1 MMMQVVHPPEQA
13 APLFAG
19 WEETLLWSCLQG
31 VMGKVYA
38 PAGEP
43 LRAALAVLG
52 DFTFLAGE
60 PRADLAAFA
69 PPECRR
75 GYRLLLP
82 QSEGWARCIQEVYGP
97 RARRITRYA
106 TKKDPAAFHR
116 AHLTRLAGRLLPG
129 DALRPIQ
136 GQLYHRCLADPW
148 SRDLVA
154 QFPTE
159 GDYARLGLGVAVV
172 RQGELVAGA
181 SSYAR
186 YRTGIEIEVDT
197 RPDCRRQGLATAASA
212 ALLLRCLDRGLYP
225 SWDAHTPTSLALA
238 EKLGYGFSHGYVAYE
253 LEPVSN
259 PQYPTKR

>member
-1 MMMQVVHPPEQA
+1 M
-13 APLFAG
+13 
-19 WEETLLWSCLQG
+19 
-31 VMGKVYA
+31 
-38 PAGEP
+38 
-43 LRAALAVLG
+43 
-52 DFTFLAGE
+52 
-60 PRADLAAFA
+60 
-69 PPECRR
+69 
-75 GYRLLLP
+75 
-82 QSEGWARCIQEVYGP
+82 
-97 RARRITRYA
+97 
-106 TKKDPAAFHR
+106 
-116 AHLTRLAGRLLPG
+116 
-129 DALRPIQ
+129 
-136 GQLYHRCLADPW
+136 
-148 SRDLVA
+148 A

>member
-1 MMMQVVHPPEQA
+1 MP
-13 APLFAG
+13 
-19 WEETLLWSCLQG
+19 
-31 VMGKVYA
+31 
-38 PAGEP
+38 
-43 LRAALAVLG
+43 
-52 DFTFLAGE
+52 
-60 PRADLAAFA
+60 
-69 PPECRR
+69 RR
-75 GYRLLLP
+75 GSPSGLP
-82 QSEGWARCIQEVYGP
+82 WPFWGTSPSWQENPGRIWRPSSRRSAAGATASCSP
-97 RARRITRYA
+97 RARGGPGVSRKSTDPGPGASPA
-106 TKKDPAAFHR
+106 TPRKRTPPPS
-116 AHLTRLAGRLLPG
+116 TGLAGRLLPG

-253 LEPVSN
+253 ITAE
-259 PQYPTKR
+259 

>member
-13 APLFAG
+13 ALLFAG

-38 PAGEP
+38 PASPPGCP
-43 LRAALAVLG
+43 GRFGGLYLPGRRTSGGSGGLRP
-52 DFTFLAGE
+52 AGM
-60 PRADLAAFA
+60 PPGLPPPA
-69 PPECRR
+69 PPERGVGPGASRR
-75 GYRLLLP
+75 SRTSAPAHHPLRH
-82 QSEGWARCIQEVYGP
+82 EKGP
-97 RARRITRYA
+97 RRL
-106 TKKDPAAFHR
+106 PPG
-116 AHLTRLAGRLLPG
+116 HLNHLAGRLLPG

-136 GQLYHRCLADPW
+136 GELYHRCLADPW

-154 QFPTE
+154 QFSTE

-212 ALLLRCLDRGLYP
+212 CPAALPGPGPLP
-225 SWDAHTPTSLALA
+225 Q
-238 EKLGYGFSHGYVAYE
+238 LGCPHPHLPGPGGEAGVW
-253 LEPVSN
+253 V
-259 PQYPTKR
+259 